1 MLHFTARHAIHIVGN
16 IVGAHDLTC
25 ASLVPGKSVRIPMP
39 GLTMRGQNFKAPP
52 AEVPEDVLFDVM
64 QKMRRPVSPR
74 PVPLAQTIRVSL
86 LRQPPLFNA
95 RGQSTGHAIAAVQE
109 QF

>member
-1 MLHFTARHAIHIVGN
+1 M
-16 IVGAHDLTC
+16 TC

-64 QKMRRPVSPR
+64 QKMRRPVPPR
-74 PVPLAQTIRVSL
+74 PVPSHKPKNAIRVSL
-86 LRQPPLFNA
+86 LRQPPLLNA